1 MNMDLVALCD
11 RFPGR
16 GETVIGK
23 QFKTTAG
30 GKGGNQAVS
39 LALLEAEVYMIGCLG
54 EDIYGKRYLTHL
66 DNLGVECSSVE
77 MFENQSTGIALIE
90 VEPDGVNRILV
101 VPGANRSVTPEYV
114 KRHIGILSGCDY
126 LMLQGEIPYETLLY
140 GARLAKD
147 YGMTTIFDP
156 APAGDFPPRLYPYID
171 FITPNKTE
179 TFLLTGIQPRDD
191 RLRIAAADM
200 LLEKGVSHVLLK
212 WGAEGVYYADR
223 ERCYQVQTLHDVKA
237 VDSTAAGDAFNAG
250 LAYALGEDK
259 SIEEALRF
267 ANVVAALS
275 TERLGAQSAMP
286 SLQEARTRL
295 RDAHLSIRE
304 IAH

>member
-1 MNMDLVALCD
+1 MDLVALCD

-16 GETVIGK
+16 GETVIGR

-77 MFENQSTGIALIE
+77 MFQDQSTGIALIE
-90 VEPDGVNRILV
+90 VEPDGTNRILV
-101 VPGANRSVTPEYV
+101 VPGANSEVTPGYV
-114 KRHIGILSGCDY
+114 QRHAGILSGCDY
-126 LMLQGEIPYETLLY
+126 LMLQGEIPYESLLY
-140 GARLAKD
+140 GARTAKEH
-147 YGMTTIFDP
+147 GMTTIFDP
-156 APAGDFPPRLYPYID
+156 APAGDFPEQLYQHID
-171 FITPNKTE
+171 FITPNETE

-212 WGAEGVYYADR
+212 SGAEGVYYADPD
-223 ERCYQVQTLHDVKA
+223 RCYQVQTLHDVRA

-259 SIEEALRF
+259 AIEDALRF

-286 SLQEARTRL
+286 GLQEARRRL
-295 RDAHLSIRE
+295 QYAQLSLRE
-304 IAH
+304 ISR